1 LVNPEVA
8 RNGNG
13 KTLAILLSIIAA
25 MVVLVAFTPKLY
37 RAFCE
42 ATGFNGT
49 TQRADRAP
57 GAVAGQ
63 VKVQFDA
70 NTHPGLPWRFE
81 PEQVSV
87 TVAPGAQTK
96 IFYYAQNLSARAITG
111 QAVYNVSPDQVGKY
125 FKKIQCFCF
134 TEQTLQP
141 GQKVDMPVV
150 FFVDPKIKQDPD
162 TKNIHEITLS
172 YTFYPVETVPTAR

>member
-1 LVNPEVA
+1 VNSAVA
-8 RNGNG
+8 ENRNG
-13 KTLAILLSIIAA
+13 KTLLILLLIIAA
-25 MVVLVAFTPKLY
+25 MVALVAATPRLY

-42 ATGFNGT
+42 ATGFDGT
-49 TQRADRAP
+49 TQRAERAP

-70 NTHPGLPWRFE
+70 NVHPGLPWKFE

-87 TVAPGAQTK
+87 DVAPGAQTK
-96 IFYYAQNLSARAITG
+96 IFYRAENLSQRPVTG
-111 QAVYNVSPDQVGKY
+111 QAVYNVSPDTVGKY

-141 GQKVDMPVV
+141 GQKVDMPVI
-150 FFVDPKIKQDPD
+150 FFVDPAIEKDPD
-162 TKNIHEITLS
+162 TKDVHEITLS
-172 YTFYPVETVPTAR
+172 YTFYPVESGTAAR

>member
-1 LVNPEVA
+1 VNSAVA
-8 RNGNG
+8 QNRNG
-13 KTLAILLSIIAA
+13 KTLVILLVIVAA
-25 MVVLVAFTPKLY
+25 MIGLVAISPELY

-42 ATGFNGT
+42 ATGLNGT

-63 VKVQFDA
+63 FKIQFDA

-81 PEQVSV
+81 PEQLSV
-87 TVAPGAQTK
+87 NVAPGAQTK
-96 IFYYAQNLSARAITG
+96 IFYRAQNLSARAITG
-111 QAVYNVSPDQVGKY
+111 QAVYNVSPDVVGKY

-134 TEQTLQP
+134 TEQTLKA
-141 GQKVDMPVV
+141 GQKVDMPVL
-150 FFVDPKIKQDPD
+150 FFVDPAITKDPD
-162 TKNIHEITLS
+162 TKDLHEITLS

>member
-1 LVNPEVA
+1 VNAIAERRNRKTALIMSLVGA
-8 RNGNG
+8 FM
-13 KTLAILLSIIAA
+13 LALAFAA
-25 MVVLVAFTPKLY
+25 VPLY
-37 RAFCE
+37 RMFCE

-63 VKVQFDA
+63 IKVQFDA
-70 NTHPGLPWRFE
+70 NVHPGLPWRFE
-81 PEQVSV
+81 PEQTYVN
-87 TVAPGAQTK
+87 VAPGAQTK
-96 IFYYAQNLSARAITG
+96 IFYRAQNLSARAIEA
-111 QAVYNVSPDQVGKY
+111 QAVYNVSPDTVGKY

-150 FFVDPKIKQDPD
+150 FFVDPAIEKDPD
-162 TKNIHEITLS
+162 TKDVHEITLS
-172 YTFYPVETVPTAR
+172 YTFYPVETVTAAR